1 MLLEPQRT
9 EIEDYQ
15 KKYIAAWM
23 NILIEGRM
31 GTSFLNRG
39 RVERRLRSF
48 YAELDLEEETEAE
61 ARRER
66 WERFAAL
73 WIETCVRDRTYSSA
87 AFGMFHLKDET
98 LARKI
103 AAEIDEVTRQIPARL
118 GMEERCRELRRIF
131 IGQYLRMIPQGR
143 ENFPEGSEQ
152 FS

>member
-15 KKYIAAWM
+15 KRYIGAWM

-31 GTSFLNRG
+31 GMNFLNRG
-39 RVERRLRSF
+39 RVERRLRGF
-48 YAELDLEEETEAE
+48 YAELDLEAETEAE

-118 GMEERCRELRRIF
+118 GLEERCRELRSIF

-143 ENFPEGSEQ
+143 ENFPEESGQLS
-152 FS
+152 